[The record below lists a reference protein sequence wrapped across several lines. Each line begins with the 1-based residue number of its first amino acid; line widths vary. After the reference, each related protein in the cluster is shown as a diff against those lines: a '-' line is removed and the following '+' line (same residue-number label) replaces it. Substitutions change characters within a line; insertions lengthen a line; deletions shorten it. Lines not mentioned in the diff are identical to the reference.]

1 MSRSTVD
8 EDEMVEDLE
17 IRLKKRYGEDVWSKM
32 QKETPEMTS
41 TYKLLRFIR
50 GHGKKKAF
58 EAYEAMRAC
67 PFSNPQVQAIAK
79 RHSVGVSQVC
89 LRWVLQKGAVF
100 AVGLG
105 TNVSMMADYSKEDL
119 DLYSF
124 ELSATEMTTLSS
136 QGKQLASCAQGY

>member
-1 MSRSTVD
+1 MA
-8 EDEMVEDLE
+8 EQENEMLE
-17 IRLKKRYGEDVWSKM
+17 FCAQQGIV
-32 QKETPEMTS
+32 
-41 TYKLLRFIR
+41 
-50 GHGKKKAF
+50 F

-79 RHSVGVSQVC
+79 RHGVGVSQVC

-105 TNVSMMADYSKEDL
+105 ANVSVMSEYSKEDL

-124 ELSATEMTTLSS
+124 ELSAAEMATLSS
-136 QGKQLASCAQGY
+136 QGKQLGSCAQGY